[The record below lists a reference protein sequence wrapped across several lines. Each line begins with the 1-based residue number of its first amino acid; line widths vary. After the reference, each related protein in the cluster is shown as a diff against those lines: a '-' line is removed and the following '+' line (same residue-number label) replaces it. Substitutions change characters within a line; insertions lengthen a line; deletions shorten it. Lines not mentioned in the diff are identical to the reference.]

1 MVMESKTEML
11 NFLLL
16 ILLALPI
23 LLLDRIGSPT
33 ERGFFIDDDSLSYP
47 YKIDTVPN
55 WLLYMMGF
63 GIPIVLILLGNL
75 SIKRSSSRENIFESL
90 KHSYT
95 MIILYLLG
103 AAACQL
109 QVAICKFTV
118 GRLRPHF
125 FDVCKPDFVKVE
137 NKSTPTYVMN
147 YTCLGNPSL
156 FSDEMEMDDH
166 VRGARLSFPSGH
178 SSFAF
183 QAAVFT
189 VLYLQTKYGTHGFQ
203 QLSLPIPF
211 FQVIAISVATFTAV
225 SRIMD
230 YKHHPT
236 DVLAGTLI
244 GVTSQSLNFC
254 VNQYYFYVNQTE
266 RTQEALDNMEISD
279 SNNPLLDDEG
289 RNDQDQLVTRRRMK
303 GSYNSIVVEI

>member
-1 MVMESKTEML
+1 
-11 NFLLL
+11 
-16 ILLALPI
+16 
-23 LLLDRIGSPT
+23 
-33 ERGFFIDDDSLSYP
+33 
-47 YKIDTVPN
+47 
-55 WLLYMMGF
+55 
-63 GIPIVLILLGNL
+63 
-75 SIKRSSSRENIFESL
+75 
-90 KHSYT
+90 
-95 MIILYLLG
+95 
-103 AAACQL
+103 
-109 QVAICKFTV
+109 
-118 GRLRPHF
+118 
-125 FDVCKPDFVKVE
+125 
-137 NKSTPTYVMN
+137 
-147 YTCLGNPSL
+147 
-156 FSDEMEMDDH
+156 MEMDDH

-203 QLSLPIPF
+203 QLSLLIPF

-244 GVTSQSLNFC
+244 GVTSQSLNFY

>member
-1 MVMESKTEML
+1 M
-11 NFLLL
+11 
-16 ILLALPI
+16 
-23 LLLDRIGSPT
+23 
-33 ERGFFIDDDSLSYP
+33 
-47 YKIDTVPN
+47 
-55 WLLYMMGF
+55 
-63 GIPIVLILLGNL
+63 
-75 SIKRSSSRENIFESL
+75 
-90 KHSYT
+90 H
-95 MIILYLLG
+95 
-103 AAACQL
+103 
-109 QVAICKFTV
+109 
-118 GRLRPHF
+118 H
-125 FDVCKPDFVKVE
+125 
-137 NKSTPTYVMN
+137 
-147 YTCLGNPSL
+147 
-156 FSDEMEMDDH
+156 H
-166 VRGARLSFPSGH
+166 VRKAHLSFPSGH

>member
-1 MVMESKTEML
+1 M
-11 NFLLL
+11 
-16 ILLALPI
+16 
-23 LLLDRIGSPT
+23 
-33 ERGFFIDDDSLSYP
+33 
-47 YKIDTVPN
+47 
-55 WLLYMMGF
+55 
-63 GIPIVLILLGNL
+63 
-75 SIKRSSSRENIFESL
+75 
-90 KHSYT
+90 H
-95 MIILYLLG
+95 
-103 AAACQL
+103 
-109 QVAICKFTV
+109 
-118 GRLRPHF
+118 
-125 FDVCKPDFVKVE
+125 
-137 NKSTPTYVMN
+137 
-147 YTCLGNPSL
+147 
-156 FSDEMEMDDH
+156 DH

-189 VLYLQTKYGTHGFQ
+189 VLYLHPKYGTHGFQ
-203 QLSLPIPF
+203 QLRLSIPF

-244 GVTSQSLNFC
+244 GVTSQSLNFY

-266 RTQEALDNMEISD
+266 RTQEAFDNMEISD

-303 GSYNSIVVEI
+303 GSYDSIVVEI

>member
-1 MVMESKTEML
+1 ML
-11 NFLLL
+11 NFPLL

-63 GIPIVLILLGNL
+63 GTPMVLILLGNL
-75 SIKRSSSRENIFESL
+75 CIMRSSSRENIFESL

-109 QVAICKFTV
+109 QVAICKYTV

-125 FDVCKPDFVKVE
+125 FDVCKPDFIKVE
-137 NKSTPTYVMN
+137 NKSTPNYVMN

-189 VLYLQTKYGTHGFQ
+189 VLYLQTKYCTKDVVGFQ
-203 QLSLPIPF
+203 QQSLLIPF
-211 FQVIAISVATFTAV
+211 FQVIAISLATFTAV

-244 GVTSQSLNFC
+244 GVISQSLNF
-254 VNQYYFYVNQTE
+254 YASSIGFYVDQTE
-266 RTQEALDNMEISD
+266 RTQEALDNIEISKI
-279 SNNPLLDDEG
+279 NNPLLNPEG
-289 RNDQDQLVTRRRMK
+289 RSDQDQVVTRRRMK
-303 GSYNSIVVEI
+303 RSYESIVVEN

>member
-1 MVMESKTEML
+1 M
-11 NFLLL
+11 
-16 ILLALPI
+16 
-23 LLLDRIGSPT
+23 
-33 ERGFFIDDDSLSYP
+33 
-47 YKIDTVPN
+47 
-55 WLLYMMGF
+55 
-63 GIPIVLILLGNL
+63 
-75 SIKRSSSRENIFESL
+75 
-90 KHSYT
+90 H
-95 MIILYLLG
+95 
-103 AAACQL
+103 
-109 QVAICKFTV
+109 
-118 GRLRPHF
+118 
-125 FDVCKPDFVKVE
+125 
-137 NKSTPTYVMN
+137 
-147 YTCLGNPSL
+147 
-156 FSDEMEMDDH
+156 DH

-189 VLYLQTKYGTHGFQ
+189 VLYLQSKYGTHGFQ

-211 FQVIAISVATFTAV
+211 FQVIAISFATFTAV

-244 GVTSQSLNFC
+244 GVTSQSLNFWA
-254 VNQYYFYVNQTE
+254 NQYYFYANQTE
-266 RTQEALDNMEISD
+266 RTQEALDNVEIRD

>member
-1 MVMESKTEML
+1 
-11 NFLLL
+11 
-16 ILLALPI
+16 
-23 LLLDRIGSPT
+23 
-33 ERGFFIDDDSLSYP
+33 
-47 YKIDTVPN
+47 
-55 WLLYMMGF
+55 
-63 GIPIVLILLGNL
+63 
-75 SIKRSSSRENIFESL
+75 
-90 KHSYT
+90 
-95 MIILYLLG
+95 
-103 AAACQL
+103 
-109 QVAICKFTV
+109 
-118 GRLRPHF
+118 
-125 FDVCKPDFVKVE
+125 
-137 NKSTPTYVMN
+137 
-147 YTCLGNPSL
+147 
-156 FSDEMEMDDH
+156 MDDH

-189 VLYLQTKYGTHGFQ
+189 VLYLQTKYGTQGFQ

-254 VNQYYFYVNQTE
+254 VNQYYFYVNQTD